1 MYNFYIKIYTID
13 FKIIEY
19 LTIESKL
26 QLSPIGGVEAES
38 LHRNVRAFLLKLVK
52 VLLLGK
58 NQFLCIFVTNKNLTK
73 QL

>member
-26 QLSPIGGVEAES
+26 QLSPIEGAFKKT
-38 LHRNVRAFLLKLVK
+38 LHFVRSFLFFSVSINRSGHLS
-52 VLLLGK
+52 
-58 NQFLCIFVTNKNLTK
+58 
-73 QL
+73 

>member
-26 QLSPIGGVEAES
+26 QLSPIGGANEKEVVIDLFFYGINQS
-38 LHRNVRAFLLKLVK
+38 LISYSLLNLLKK
-52 VLLLGK
+52 D
-58 NQFLCIFVTNKNLTK
+58 QITSQAFIS
-73 QL
+73 